1 MTRSEAAHLLGV
13 AEDATPEAVQAAY
26 RRGMS
31 RWHPDRHRDDP
42 EAARMAQEMAV
53 LLGQARDV
61 LLGRTQAQDEPPPPP
76 PPMAQCPLCGG
87 LVAVPPPPVCPHC
100 GRRVYSSPE
109 ADEPTP
115 EAAPR
120 KPGPPIPWWVVIV
133 ALLMFLPVG
142 AILAVV
148 DLVALAAGRK
158 HPDAPRD
165 AHGRAWAVPGWLPPV
180 AGVAVGAVV
189 VGWPVLELVAHA
201 YGAGVLLLVAEDLAG
216 VAWGFGAAVRAGG
229 RFAMRAP
236 GSLAPLVSGGGL
248 TAYMVLA
255 LPALL
260 LGLGVP
266 TLAVLASRWTANA
279 VGSSDKS

>member
-1 MTRSEAAHLLGV
+1 
-13 AEDATPEAVQAAY
+13 
-26 RRGMS
+26 
-31 RWHPDRHRDDP
+31 
-42 EAARMAQEMAV
+42 
-53 LLGQARDV
+53 
-61 LLGRTQAQDEPPPPP
+61 
-76 PPMAQCPLCGG
+76 MAQCPLCGG
-87 LVAVPPPPVCPHC
+87 LVSMPPPPVCPHC
-100 GRRVYSSPE
+100 HRQVYVHGGPG
-109 ADEPTP
+109 DP
-115 EAAPR
+115 AAPR